1 MTKGGIH
8 LVYSRNMD
16 FDISTQIG
24 SFEMA
29 LFKEE
34 QYQFNELQRW
44 MRNRVKFYELGLN
57 FLQFGSW
64 FQFKQHFITAGQQ
77 ALTSKRVPF
86 PAYKRVSK

>member
-1 MTKGGIH
+1 M
-8 LVYSRNMD
+8 
-16 FDISTQIG
+16 G

-57 FLQFGSW
+57 FLQFGAW
-64 FQFKQHFITAGQQ
+64 FQYKQHFITNGQQ
-77 ALTSKRVPF
+77 SMTSKRVPF
-86 PAYKRVSK
+86 PAYKRVILFYRSLWSTWVS